1 MTKSKKIKIIIV
13 IISISFIQGLQYCVS
28 PVLNQIQDRFHNVDI
43 SLIQMLITGPA
54 LLSIVIALLSGVL
67 VVKISKKKLLIF
79 AGLVAGI
86 TGFIPMFIDDFWILF
101 FSRIV
106 YGISLGLATAL
117 NTAVVADF
125 FEGDERVSVMGIQ
138 AASVG
143 AGMVV
148 VNTVGGILGKTG
160 YINSYKINIIGFI
173 SMILIWIFLPDLGKV
188 KVHKSEKIKINKEV
202 IIVSLFGMLEFLFLI
217 TFSTN
222 IAMHVSG
229 KLAGNSSVIGS
240 LSGVFSGT
248 QIVIGII
255 LGLITKITKKYTL
268 PVAMLSF
275 SIGGILLILFPD
287 SFIFLSLGAIFCGI
301 SQGVF
306 IPTAM
311 VNVSNAVSSVSVAM
325 ASAVFTCAMCFG
337 QLISP
342 SVLNFITGC
351 AFNKISTTN
360 VFIISVIGM
369 TISGIICILWK
380 RKSN

>member
-1 MTKSKKIKIIIV
+1 
-13 IISISFIQGLQYCVS
+13 
-28 PVLNQIQDRFHNVDI
+28 
-43 SLIQMLITGPA
+43 MLITGPA